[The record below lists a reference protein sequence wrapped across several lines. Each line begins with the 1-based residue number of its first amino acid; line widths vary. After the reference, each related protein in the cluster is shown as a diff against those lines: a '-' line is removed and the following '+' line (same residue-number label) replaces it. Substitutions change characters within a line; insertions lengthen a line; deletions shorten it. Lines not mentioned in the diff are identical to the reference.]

1 MFWIS
6 VDPAAHTGVA
16 AWRGSVLVEVA
27 TLEPVSKSEAKH
39 YGKGTLTVRGLLKN
53 GRERRVSYH
62 RSDYAAWAMLLM
74 GVSAVVVEEGFGPSA
89 KTVAQHAE
97 RRGFIRAMCAARMI
111 PFHVVNV
118 SEWRKVVG
126 QANGFA
132 FPRESALA
140 KARAMELIAPMI
152 GSPVSDDEA
161 DAACAGLWALATRTV
176 QP

>member
-1 MFWIS
+1 MLWIS

-16 AWRGSVLVEVA
+16 IWRGSTLVEVA
-27 TLEPVSKSEAKH
+27 TLGPASKAEVKR
-39 YGKGTLTVRGLLKN
+39 YGKGSLVVHRLARGLT
-53 GRERRVSYH
+53 ERRTCLFATDHSAWSY
-62 RSDYAAWAMLLM
+62 LLIS
-74 GVSAVVVEEGFGPSA
+74 VCAVVVEEGFGPSA

-97 RRGFIRAMCAARMI
+97 RRGFIRAMCAARTI

-126 QANGFA
+126 QGNGFA

>member
-6 VDPAAHTGVA
+6 VDPAAHTGIA
-16 AWRGSVLVEVA
+16 FWRGPTLVQVA
-27 TLEPVSKSEAKH
+27 TLEPATKAEAKH
-39 YGKGTLTVRGLLKN
+39 YGKGALAIRGLARLAAARQSSLHN
-53 GRERRVSYH
+53 T
-62 RSDYAAWAMLLM
+62 DYAAWSTLL
-74 GVSAVVVEEGFGPSA
+74 VNVRAVVVEEGFGPSA

-97 RRGFIRAMCAARMI
+97 RRGFIRAMCAARII

-118 SEWRKVVG
+118 NEWRKVVG
-126 QANGFA
+126 QTNGFT